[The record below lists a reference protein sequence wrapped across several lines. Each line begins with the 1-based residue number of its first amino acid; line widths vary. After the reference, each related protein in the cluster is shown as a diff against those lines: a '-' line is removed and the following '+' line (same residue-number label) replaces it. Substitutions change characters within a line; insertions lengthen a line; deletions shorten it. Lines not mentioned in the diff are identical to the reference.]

1 MTQIF
6 NGKINCLPKGLKIS
20 IHLSTYFK
28 FRVKVIDITTDNTV
42 FVTCKS
48 SLVIQS

>member
-6 NGKINCLPKGLKIS
+6 NGKVNCLHKGLKIS
-20 IHLSTYFK
+20 IHSSTYFK
-28 FRVKVIDITTDNTV
+28 FRVKVIEITTDNTV

-48 SLVIQS
+48 SLIIQS